1 VCGGYWL
8 GALKVCVCR
17 HQHVIERHRVIEH
30 YLLKGTDRG
39 IELRT
44 RVHRPEAGRGCNL
57 VISAA
62 AGVKL
67 RRYFADLIVKHSV
80 DERVDVF
87 VGWKR
92 LSTSREL
99 LANSSETALDF
110 LAFLERQDSGPPK
123 GHCPGLR

>member
-1 VCGGYWL
+1 MRQHPVCGGYWL

-17 HQHVIERHRVIEH
+17 HQHVVERHRVIKH
-30 YLLKGTDRG
+30 YLLKGTDRD
-39 IELRT
+39 IELGRC
-44 RVHRPEAGRGCNL
+44 VHRPEAGRGCNL

-80 DERVDVF
+80 DQRVHVF
-87 VGWKR
+87 VGWKG

-99 LANSSETALDF
+99 LANRSEAALDF
-110 LAFLERQDSGPPK
+110 LAFLER
-123 GHCPGLR
+123 